1 MKPKRRPVASLNPKD
16 FRRHAVWQYASD
28 DTPDETW
35 VTPLEPRRVRSLA
48 NRVIGT
54 EAQLANG
61 TRLWAMLGSVDLR
74 DARKNMHFVGIS
86 LFTGDRW
93 FHLARYHDFNR
104 KTHGPKALAKALGLP
119 LKAVF
124 PIRYDI
130 AAMPWARPAR
140 FAEPST
146 WSRANGCRAIST
158 WRSSSSDRLDVVSQ
172 RGDEQPHLSL
182 ARDDVRRHAV
192 GAQRR
197 DTHRTDR
204 RDDDAAAQRGREF
217 ARQADRAG
225 DLEE

>member
-74 DARKNMHFVGIS
+74 DTRKNMHFVGIS

-130 AAMPWARPAR
+130 SRHAMGAAGSIRGTIDV
-140 FAEPST
+140 EPSERL
-146 WSRANGCRAIST
+146 SRDQYMALIFER
-158 WRSSSSDRLDVVSQ
+158 
-172 RGDEQPHLSL
+172 
-182 ARDDVRRHAV
+182 
-192 GAQRR
+192 
-197 DTHRTDR
+197 
-204 RDDDAAAQRGREF
+204 
-217 ARQADRAG
+217 
-225 DLEE
+225 